1 MSVDLQRGYWYVL
14 EKEKEK
20 SITEKADVWP
30 KLRRIWT
37 RIFSELE
44 NAARFFTSARP
55 VFGSA
60 WQVVIFIPFQLVGS
74 WMFMVYAA
82 SWYLRASLI
91 SISCQAYVPSPG
103 SLANELAEKNTV
115 MAHMKAG
122 VNANKQLHNN
132 STRSV
137 ERKRC
142 WVSWSGGCWTEGKEV
157 DLFGSQVCQR
167 LAIQHTQRS
176 YVSEDLN

>member
-1 MSVDLQRGYWYVL
+1 MFDQNYEGSGRESFQSWKTLRDFLTSV
-14 EKEKEK
+14 
-20 SITEKADVWP
+20 
-30 KLRRIWT
+30 
-37 RIFSELE
+37 
-44 NAARFFTSARP
+44 RP

-142 WVSWSGGCWTEGKEV
+142 WVSWSGGVLDW
-157 DLFGSQVCQR
+157 R
-167 LAIQHTQRS
+167 
-176 YVSEDLN
+176 

>member
-1 MSVDLQRGYWYVL
+1 MFDQNYEGSGRESFQSWKTLRGFL
-14 EKEKEK
+14 
-20 SITEKADVWP
+20 
-30 KLRRIWT
+30 
-37 RIFSELE
+37 
-44 NAARFFTSARP
+44 TSARP

-142 WVSWSGGCWTEGKEV
+142 WVSWSGGVLDW
-157 DLFGSQVCQR
+157 R
-167 LAIQHTQRS
+167 
-176 YVSEDLN
+176 